1 MYIIV
6 RREKVYS
13 LSTKENDVIPRLNA
27 SWGFFVFDFYNH
39 FIYLS
44 FWCKWVDKGIRD
56 EKDSRFIAFCI
67 VHRNYRRRLYERQR
81 RRRDH

>member
-27 SWGFFVFDFYNH
+27 SWGFFVFDF
-39 FIYLS
+39 
-44 FWCKWVDKGIRD
+44 
-56 EKDSRFIAFCI
+56 
-67 VHRNYRRRLYERQR
+67 
-81 RRRDH
+81 